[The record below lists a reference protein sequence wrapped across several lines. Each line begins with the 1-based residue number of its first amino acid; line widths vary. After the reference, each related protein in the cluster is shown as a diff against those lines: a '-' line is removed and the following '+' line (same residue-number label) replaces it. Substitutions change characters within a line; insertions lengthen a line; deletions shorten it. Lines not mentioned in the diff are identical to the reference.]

1 MIIMKIPDNTKIQ
14 SVDIKVNDLGRS
26 LEFYNEFIGLKI
38 VETAGKSVY
47 LSANGGNPYLLGL
60 HEDRDAVK
68 EPRGTTGLFHTAI
81 RLPNRKELARVFL
94 RLFERKVKFQGFSDH
109 IVSEAIYLADPEGN
123 GLELYADRPRAEWKY
138 KMGQVE
144 MDTLPLNLNVIT
156 DELDDRD
163 VWNGIHEDTDI
174 GHIHL
179 KVSDLHKAQE
189 IYSMVLGF
197 NITNSIYPGALF
209 FGAGGYHHHIGA
221 NTWFTK
227 NGKPASDNSAG
238 LTGFTINMPDEK
250 YLETVKSR
258 AEESG
263 IEIVPGTENGF
274 TILDFDKNKIKLI
287 L

>member
-1 MIIMKIPDNTKIQ
+1 MKIPDSTKIQ
-14 SVDIKVNDLGRS
+14 SVDLRVNDLERS
-26 LEFYNEFIGLKI
+26 LDFYNDFIGMKV
-38 VETAGKSVY
+38 VETAGSSVY
-47 LSANGGNPYLLGL
+47 LSATGRHPYLLGL
-60 HEDRDAVK
+60 YEDKNAVK

-81 RLPNRKELARVFL
+81 RLPSRKELARVFL
-94 RLFERKVKFQGFSDH
+94 RLLERKVKFQGFSDH
-109 IVSEAIYLADPEGN
+109 VVSEAIYFADPEGN
-123 GLELYADRPRAEWKY
+123 GLELYADRPKKEWKY

-144 MDTLPLNLNVIT
+144 MDTLPLNLNTIT

-189 IYSMVLGF
+189 IYSMALGF
-197 NITNSIYPGALF
+197 NVTNSIYSGALF

-221 NTWFTK
+221 NTWLTK

-238 LTGFTINMPDEK
+238 LAGFTIKMPDEK
-250 YLETVKSR
+250 YLDSVKKR
-258 AEESG
+258 AEETEL
-263 IEIVPGTENGF
+263 EIIPDPDGSF
-274 TILDFDKNKIKLI
+274 TILDLDKNKIKLI